1 MSKTLAIPG
10 KNLVFEKS
18 ARMCVH
24 VHECTHAR
32 VCMLLY
38 TCAFTRIGEGQSEGN
53 ERGMNICGAPAMCLA
68 LTKYIDVNMGLPF
81 LRIFTASESV

>member
-1 MSKTLAIPG
+1 MSKTLGIPG

-18 ARMCVH
+18 ACMCVH
-24 VHECTHAR
+24 VHEGMLTH

-53 ERGMNICGAPAMCLA
+53 ERGMNICGGPAMYLA
-68 LTKYIDVNMGLPF
+68 LTKYINVNMGLPF
-81 LRIFTASESV
+81 LRIFTALESV